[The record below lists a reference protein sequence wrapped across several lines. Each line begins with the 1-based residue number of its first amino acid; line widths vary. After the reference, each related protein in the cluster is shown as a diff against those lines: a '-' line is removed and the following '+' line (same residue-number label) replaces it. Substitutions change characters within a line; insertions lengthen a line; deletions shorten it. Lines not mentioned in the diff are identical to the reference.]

1 MIYCNEEEAFWL
13 LVTLCENL
21 LPDYYNQ
28 RVVGAV
34 VDQGILDELTLEFL
48 PSLHDKLLQ
57 LGKLVTFISVL
68 ILSVLFTRNDEYD
81 IFVVVS
87 NNISLCDALRIC
99 RERYGLFFL

>member
-1 MIYCNEEEAFWL
+1 MLLIYCNEEEAFWL

-57 LGKLVTFISVL
+57 LGKINML
-68 ILSVLFTRNDEYD
+68 IYQSLSIIVLFVAKE
-81 IFVVVS
+81 
-87 NNISLCDALRIC
+87 
-99 RERYGLFFL
+99 

>member
-57 LGKLVTFISVL
+57 LGKLVTLPKFSEEGNICFNS
-68 ILSVLFTRNDEYD
+68 EC
-81 IFVVVS
+81 FVYK
-87 NNISLCDALRIC
+87 
-99 RERYGLFFL
+99 E